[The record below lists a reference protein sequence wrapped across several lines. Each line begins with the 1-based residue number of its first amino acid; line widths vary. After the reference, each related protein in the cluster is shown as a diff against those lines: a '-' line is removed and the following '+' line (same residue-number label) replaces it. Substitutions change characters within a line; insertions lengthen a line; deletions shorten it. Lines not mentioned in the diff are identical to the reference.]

1 MSNDTV
7 LNEDVKKYELMLI
20 VDPDIGLD
28 SIKKRLDD
36 VKKMITKKGKEAKGD
51 IFFEDDWGMRDLA
64 YTIKKRTK
72 GYYMV
77 YNFTTEP
84 AMIQDMDRTLR
95 LENEVLRHMIINL
108 PFSYEPKTLATMM
121 EEAAK
126 EEALKPPKDDKK
138 QSRGGAPMRA
148 APAPAP
154 APVKKEEKVE
164 AKVEKKAP
172 VKKEK
177 EEKKE
182 TSMEEVDA
190 KLKSII
196 DNPDLNF

>member
-1 MSNDTV
+1 MSNESV

-20 VDPDIGLD
+20 VDPEIGLD

-36 VKKMITKKGKEAKGD
+36 VTKMITKKGKEAKGE
-51 IFFEDDWGMRDLA
+51 IFFQDDWGMRDLS
-64 YTIKKRTK
+64 YSIKKRTK

-77 YNFTTEP
+77 FDFTCEP
-84 AMIQDMDRTLR
+84 ALIKDFDRTLR
-95 LENEVLRHMIINL
+95 LENDILRHMIITL
-108 PFSYEPKTLATMM
+108 PFAYESKSLAVMM

-126 EEALKPPKDDKK
+126 EEALKPPREDKK
-138 QSRGGAPMRA
+138 GGRAPMRA
-148 APAPAP
+148 APAAT
-154 APVKKEEKVE
+154 PVKKEEKAEV
-164 AKVEKKAP
+164 KVEKKAP
-172 VKKEK
+172 AKKEK

>member
-1 MSNDTV
+1 MSNNSV

-20 VDPDIGLD
+20 VDPEIGLD

-36 VKKMITKKGKEAKGD
+36 VTKMITKKGKEVKGE
-51 IFFEDDWGMRDLA
+51 IFFQDDWGMRDLS
-64 YTIKKRTK
+64 YSIKKRTK

-77 YNFTTEP
+77 FDFICEP
-84 AMIQDMDRTLR
+84 ALIKEFDRALR
-95 LENEVLRHMIINL
+95 LENEVLRHMIVTL
-108 PFSYEPKTLATMM
+108 PFAYEPKSLATMM

-126 EEALKPPKDDKK
+126 EEALKPPREDKK
-138 QSRGGAPMRA
+138 GGRAPMRSS
-148 APAPAP
+148 AP
-154 APVKKEEKVE
+154 APVVAKKEEKVE
-164 AKVEKKAP
+164 VKVEKKAP

-182 TSMEEVDA
+182 TSMAEVDA

>member
-1 MSNDTV
+1 MSNNSV

-20 VDPDIGLD
+20 VDPEIGLD

-36 VKKMITKKGKEAKGD
+36 VTKMITKKGAVAKGE
-51 IFFEDDWGMRDLA
+51 IFFQDDWGMRDMA
-64 YTIKKRTK
+64 YSIKKRTK

-77 YNFTTEP
+77 YDFICEP
-84 AMIQDMDRTLR
+84 ALIKEFDRALR
-95 LENEVLRHMIINL
+95 LENEVLRHMIVTL
-108 PFSYEPKTLATMM
+108 PFAYEPKSLAIML

-126 EEALKPPKDDKK
+126 EEALKPPREDKK
-138 QSRGGAPMRA
+138 GGRAPMR
-148 APAPAP
+148 PAPAP
-154 APVKKEEKVE
+154 VAAPVKKEEKVE

>member
-1 MSNDTV
+1 MSNNSV

-20 VDPDIGLD
+20 VDPEIGLD

-36 VKKMITKKGKEAKGD
+36 VTKMITKKGKEVKGE
-51 IFFEDDWGMRDLA
+51 IFFQDDWGMRDLA
-64 YTIKKRTK
+64 YSIKKRTK

-77 YNFTTEP
+77 FDFICEP
-84 AMIQDMDRTLR
+84 ALIKEFDRALR
-95 LENEVLRHMIINL
+95 LENEVLRHMIVTL
-108 PFSYEPKTLATMM
+108 PFAYEPKSLATMM

-126 EEALKPPKDDKK
+126 EEALKPPREDKK
-138 QSRGGAPMRA
+138 GGRAPMRNA
-148 APAPAP
+148 APAPVA
-154 APVKKEEKVE
+154 VKKEEKVE
-164 AKVEKKAP
+164 VKVEKKAP

-182 TSMEEVDA
+182 TSMAEVDA

>member
-1 MSNDTV
+1 MSNNSV

-20 VDPDIGLD
+20 VDPEIGLD

-36 VKKMITKKGKEAKGD
+36 VTKMITKKGKEAKGE
-51 IFFEDDWGMRDLA
+51 IFFQDDWGMRDLS
-64 YTIKKRTK
+64 YSIKKRTK

-77 YNFTTEP
+77 FDFTCEP
-84 AMIQDMDRTLR
+84 ALIKDFDRTLR
-95 LENEVLRHMIINL
+95 LENDVLRHMIITL
-108 PFSYEPKTLATMM
+108 PFAYEPKSLAVMM

-126 EEALKPPKDDKK
+126 EEALKPPREDKK
-138 QSRGGAPMRA
+138 GGRAPMR
-148 APAPAP
+148 PAPVA
-154 APVKKEEKVE
+154 APVKKEEKAEV
-164 AKVEKKAP
+164 KVEKKAP
-172 VKKEK
+172 AKKEK